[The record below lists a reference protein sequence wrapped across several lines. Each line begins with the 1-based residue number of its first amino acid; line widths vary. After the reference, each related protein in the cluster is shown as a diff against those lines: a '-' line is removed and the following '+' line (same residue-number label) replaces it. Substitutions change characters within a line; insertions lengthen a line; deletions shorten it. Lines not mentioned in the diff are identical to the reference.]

1 MHVVI
6 VRRWTGCSDN
16 ILIACNYVLL
26 QHSDSLCYTEKLFPP
41 TVCFM
46 SEENVWL
53 GHKTKNVHLLCNS
66 YNPKSPS
73 THSSVIYTCLSF
85 SRVSQRALGSNK
97 GTVVL
102 WGAFWRHWLHYFIKN
117 LPQWKKNYWSWNM
130 LLWPLQ
136 VHGVFI
142 GCGHLNNG
150 AFVRDFAKIRC
161 SINYRGY
168 DIVGL
173 IDCVITLQYYF
184 SFCSL
189 GAQS

>member
-1 MHVVI
+1 MSFSSTATVFVI
-6 VRRWTGCSDN
+6 LKSFFSPHCLLYEWGECVIGPQDQKCS
-16 ILIACNYVLL
+16 
-26 QHSDSLCYTEKLFPP
+26 
-41 TVCFM
+41 
-46 SEENVWL
+46 
-53 GHKTKNVHLLCNS
+53 LLCNS

-73 THSSVIYTCLSF
+73 TNLSVIYTCLSF
-85 SRVSQRALGSNK
+85 SRVSQRALGSHK

-102 WGAFWRHWLHYFIKN
+102 WGAFWTHSLHYFIKN

-136 VHGVFI
+136 VQCVFI
-142 GCGHLNNG
+142 GCGHLNN
-150 AFVRDFAKIRC
+150 AFVGDFAKMRC
-161 SINYRGY
+161 SINYLGY

-184 SFCSL
+184 SLCSL